1 MKKLKKLFVIA
12 LIFAIVF
19 IIYIF
24 NIDKNIYYIAL
35 GDSLAAG
42 QNPYNEIAFG
52 YSDYVSNYLQENH
65 LLEYYTKE
73 YAKSGYR
80 TTDLINDIEN
90 NKKIKINNKE
100 MGLKTVLRD
109 SDLITLSIGAND
121 IFYKLGL
128 NGLNINLENID
139 NIYKYIDETLKD
151 TEKLIN
157 LLTKYCKKE
166 IILVGYY
173 NPIISS
179 EISRE
184 LEPIFEYLNQYNTK
198 LAKKYKIHYVDIYEI
213 FKENPEYLP
222 NPKDIHPSAQGYQ
235 VIASQI
241 IDVIEKNIIR

>member
-1 MKKLKKLFVIA
+1 MKKLKKLLVMAIIFVI
-12 LIFAIVF
+12 VF
-19 IIYIF
+19 TIYIL
-24 NIDKNIYYIAL
+24 NIDKKIYYVAL

-52 YSDYVSNYLQENH
+52 YSDYVSNYLKENN

-73 YAKSGYR
+73 YAQSGYR
-80 TTDLINDIEN
+80 TTDLINDIQN
-90 NKKIKINNKE
+90 NKKIIIDNKE
-100 MGLKTVLRD
+100 TGLKTVLRN
-109 SDLITLSIGAND
+109 SDLVTLSIGAND

-128 NGLNINLENID
+128 NGLNINLDKID

-151 TEKLIN
+151 TEKLIS
-157 LLTKYCKKE
+157 LLTKYCKNE
-166 IILVGYY
+166 IVLVGYY
-173 NPIISS
+173 NPIVSS
-179 EISRE
+179 ELSRE
-184 LEPIFEYLNQYNTK
+184 LEPIFEYLNEHNTK
-198 LAKKYKIHYVDIYEI
+198 LANKYKIHYVDIYEI